1 MKKISLAWLVSLLSL
16 SGMVFAATPSPT
28 SEVRESTDP
37 DKAAA
42 VERHAEEL
50 RAQQQQGGASGESA
64 SGTGAAG
71 KPMHEKKRMHKSKH
85 MHKKQSGS
93 DTSGASSDTSGA
105 ASKGSSSGASENS
118 SQSTGQGDT
127 ASPSK

>member
-28 SEVRESTDP
+28 SEIRESTDP

-42 VERHAEEL
+42 VERRAEEL
-50 RAQQQQGGASGESA
+50 RAQQQQQQSGASGESA

-71 KPMHEKKRMHKSKH
+71 KPMHERKRMHKSKR
-85 MHKKQSGS
+85 MHSKKPSSG
-93 DTSGASSDTSGA
+93 DTSGTSSDTS
-105 ASKGSSSGASENS
+105 
-118 SQSTGQGDT
+118 
-127 ASPSK
+127 SPAK